1 MTTALDLSSGPTC
14 DMSTCHILTH
24 TFSILEGARDAVL
37 QKEHT
42 LKSTCC
48 LARSSPCRRSTLDPW
63 LWMLAPHAAPSPPG
77 GPRPARVVTGISRLT
92 HLQPILDFFP
102 QVCSPFLLPFRE
114 TQQH

>member
-24 TFSILEGARDAVL
+24 AFSILEGARDAVL
-37 QKEHT
+37 QKGHT
-42 LKSTCC
+42 LKHM
-48 LARSSPCRRSTLDPW
+48 LPGMKQPCIHSTLDPW
-63 LWMLAPHAAPSPPG
+63 LWMLAPHAAPSLPG